1 MTLDEPQCRC
11 NSFPM
16 LAIVKEKPAPGV
28 TLKDVPAPKPKKDE
42 VVVKVLIASI
52 CGTDI
57 GIYDWIPWAADH
69 IKPPKIVGHEMVGE
83 VIKINSSQK
92 TSLKV
97 GDKVS
102 SETHIFCLNC
112 YQCQIKNYHVCE
124 NMKLFGI
131 GRDGAFAEY
140 ATIPLKTTW
149 KNDPSLDVELMS
161 VQEPLGNAVN
171 AVTKADVKGKK
182 VLILGLGPTGLCA
195 GAVAKVAGAR
205 EVVGVNN
212 SEYRRQIA
220 RQMGYFDR
228 VTGKLHAKEHNT
240 FDVVIEMSGH
250 RLGIDIALDAVRIA
264 GKFIAFGIPHEQVTI
279 DWGKYLINKELTI
292 ESVFGRSIWDTW
304 EKTSELL
311 VSKKLDLKP
320 LITHRFKLSDFEKAM
335 KVMKSQKCGK
345 VLLFP

>member
-1 MTLDEPQCRC
+1 
-11 NSFPM
+11 M
-16 LAIVKEKPAPGV
+16 LAVLKEKPAPGV
-28 TLKDVPAPKPKKDE
+28 TIKDVPVPKPKKDE
-42 VVVKVLIASI
+42 VLVKVLIASI

-57 GIYDWIPWAADH
+57 GIYDWIPWAAAH
-69 IKPPKIVGHEMVGE
+69 IKPPTIVGHEMVGE
-83 VIKINSSQK
+83 VVKVNSSQK

-124 NMKLFGI
+124 NMELFGI

-140 ATIPLKTTW
+140 ATIPVKTTW
-149 KNDPSLDVELMS
+149 KNDPSIDVELMS

-182 VLILGLGPTGLCA
+182 VLIMGLGPTGLCA
-195 GAVAKVAGAR
+195 GAVAKVYEAKK
-205 EVVGVNN
+205 VVGINN
-212 SEYRRQIA
+212 TEYRRQIA
-220 RQMGYFDR
+220 RKMGYFDR
-228 VTGKLHAKEHNT
+228 VTDKLNPKEYNT
-240 FDVVIEMSGH
+240 FDVVIEMSGN
-250 RLGIDIALDAVRIA
+250 RLGINIALDAVRIA

-304 EKTSELL
+304 KKTNELL
-311 VSKKLDLKP
+311 VSKKLDLKG

-335 KVMKSQKCGK
+335 KVMKSKKCGK
-345 VLLFP
+345 VLLLP